1 MKPTKCPTKEKKC
14 DKKNKKKKGEERKQK
29 VTLRF
34 EINKKLKNG

>member
-1 MKPTKCPTKEKKC
+1 MKPTKCPTKEKKW
-14 DKKNKKKKGEERKQK
+14 DKKNEKEKGEERKRK